1 MGDKMKENPKE
12 LKYSKEHEWVKID
25 GDIAT
30 MGITDHAQE
39 LLTDIVFV
47 ELPVVGKTLEQMKQ
61 ACVVESVK
69 SASDVFAPMSGVV
82 TEVNTAIKDHPELI
96 NQDPFGKGWM
106 VKFKIKDES
115 ELSKLM
121 TKEEYDKYIKVH

>member
-1 MGDKMKENPKE
+1 MKENPKE